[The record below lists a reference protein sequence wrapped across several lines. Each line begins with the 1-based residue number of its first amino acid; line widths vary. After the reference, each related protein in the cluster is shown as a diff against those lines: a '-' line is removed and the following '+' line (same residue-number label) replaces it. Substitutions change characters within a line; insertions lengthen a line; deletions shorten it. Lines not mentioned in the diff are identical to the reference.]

1 MSRPF
6 HYGAV
11 KRMGHP
17 SFVVGWVA
25 CEPTRFGGWWDVG
38 HLRLDSSPSVGY
50 ADCTL
55 SRAEPRGILLS
66 TTISLLNMKGGVG
79 KTTLAVNL
87 AWQLHSDGPTNVLL
101 IDLDPQFNA
110 TQYVMD
116 YKAFEQHRT
125 KNGTICD
132 FLLDSPKL
140 KLKKGSKAKP
150 SVAKAFHTVRETGGK
165 KLQLLPADLDLAR
178 VVKNPSQSDFKLEKL
193 LSQVREKFD
202 YVIIDCAPTDSV
214 LTTMALN
221 ASDHLLIPV
230 KPDRFSI
237 LGLTNLL
244 ETIDAFRANCEDPH
258 KVQVLGVVFT
268 QVLNDQN
275 LEAQAIAEVTSAAKG
290 EGVYL
295 FANRLRHTRSFMR
308 SVKDQKPIFETLY
321 ARESRRYEVSD
332 IADEL
337 KQELAS
343 ANIKRTAKKATK
355 VRK

>member
-1 MSRPF
+1 
-6 HYGAV
+6 
-11 KRMGHP
+11 
-17 SFVVGWVA
+17 
-25 CEPTRFGGWWDVG
+25 
-38 HLRLDSSPSVGY
+38 
-50 ADCTL
+50 
-55 SRAEPRGILLS
+55 
-66 TTISLLNMKGGVG
+66 MKGGVG

-87 AWQLHSDGPTNVLL
+87 AWQLHNDGPANVLL

-116 YKAFEQHRT
+116 YKAFEAHQK

-132 FLLDSPKL
+132 FLLEQPKF
-140 KLKKGSKAKP
+140 KLKKGTKGKQ
-150 SVAKAFHTVRETGGK
+150 SVAKALHTVRETNGK
-165 KLQLLPADLDLAR
+165 KLQLLPADLGLAR

-193 LSQVREKFD
+193 LAGVRDKFD

-221 ASDHLLIPV
+221 ASDYLLIPV

-244 ETIDAFRANCEDPH
+244 ETVDAFRTNCEDPH
-258 KVQVLGVVFT
+258 GVQVAGVVFT
-268 QVLNDQN
+268 QVLSDQD
-275 LEAQAIAEVTSAAKG
+275 LEAEAIAEVTAAAQQ

-295 FANRLRHTRSFMR
+295 FGSRLRHTRSFMR

-321 ARESRRYEVSD
+321 ARQSRRFEVSD

-337 KQELAS
+337 KQQLA
-343 ANIKRTAKKATK
+343 AKKLKNQTKKATK
-355 VRK
+355 VKK